1 MVHEVADV
9 KFTEKVD
16 LNYKGE
22 EYNFASG
29 DIGTFD
35 VRYANKLS
43 FKWQIADI
51 VSDRYQ
57 VLDEDFEQVIGYK
70 EPADA
75 PLNDENGGDYS
86 EMSYSEV
93 QSLAK
98 EHGIKANQSK
108 QDLIDAI
115 KEVE

>member
-57 VLDEDFEQVIGYK
+57 VLEEDFEQVIGYK
-70 EPADA
+70 EPVDA
-75 PLNDENGGDYS
+75 PLEDNGDAYS
-86 EMSYSEV
+86 EMSYNEL
-93 QSLAK
+93 QSIAK
-98 EHGIKANQSK
+98 KNDIKANQSK
-108 QDLIDAI
+108 DELVNALN
-115 KEVE
+115 ELE